1 METSDIIGIIG
12 TTLMLGAFLL
22 NLANKLD
29 AKSPFYMCLN
39 FFGGI
44 CACIAACMIKYQP
57 FIILEGTWGLISGFA
72 LYSHI
77 KTKLNGKRTENI
89 N

>member
-1 METSDIIGIIG
+1 MEFSDTIGIVG
-12 TTLMLGAFLL
+12 TTFMLTAFLL

-29 AKSPFYMCLN
+29 AKSPFYMGLN
-39 FFGGI
+39 FVGGI
-44 CACIAACMIKYQP
+44 CASTAAYIIEYEP

-72 LYSHI
+72 LFNHI
-77 KTKLNGKRTENI
+77 KNKIDAKRNKNI